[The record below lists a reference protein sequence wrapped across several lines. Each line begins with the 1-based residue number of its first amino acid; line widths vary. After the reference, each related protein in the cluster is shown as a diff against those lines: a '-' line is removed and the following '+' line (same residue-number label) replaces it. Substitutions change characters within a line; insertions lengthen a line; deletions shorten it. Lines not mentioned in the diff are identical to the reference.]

1 MESTET
7 YADRRLLPPSE
18 KARLVVSISV
28 HLFASQ
34 LRFMTD
40 DLTAGQLD
48 KFVQQSNYW
57 AHQLLLDAE
66 KEHPEP

>member
-1 MESTET
+1 MDQYDHKTS
-7 YADRRLLPPSE
+7 DPLLPPSE

-34 LRFMTD
+34 LHHLFDSRKREV
-40 DLTAGQLD
+40 LD
-48 KFVQQSNYW
+48 RMVQQSNYW